1 MAGPSVWGEHTLP
14 TPGKNARN
22 MLLVD
27 IAVAAVA
34 VAAALGV
41 AAGSARLTRLCHSAW
56 KGGDAHA

>member
-41 AAGSARLTRLCHSAW
+41 AAGSLGWLGSVTQPE
-56 KGGDAHA
+56 KGGAAHA

>member
-1 MAGPSVWGEHTLP
+1 MAVPSVWGEHTLP

-27 IAVAAVA
+27 IAVAAAAVAAVA

-41 AAGSARLTRLCHSAW
+41 AAGSL
-56 KGGDAHA
+56 G